1 MDADE
6 IENEDLEGSDQRKS
20 MIANAASIDYWE
32 GGREGE
38 EGGSRPRG
46 MEGWRGGR
54 EGGRREG
61 GTAAGICGI
70 KCD

>member
-54 EGGRREG
+54 EGGREGGGREG
-61 GTAAGICGI
+61 QLQGSAV
-70 KCD
+70 